1 MAENPDNV
9 ARKSREK
16 RNESPYP
23 PPNTGRPSVGANR
36 FGAAAHWFLLWC
48 VLLAAL
54 AALRSHTFIAPQ
66 AHDEAVFLYAGQAW
80 AAGQTPYRDFWDH
93 KPPNVFLLHSL
104 PLRFF
109 PFSRPAVLA
118 NELLWL
124 ALAATL
130 FAAVCRLYFS
140 RMATFVALAFFCL
153 FVSESVTARTG
164 GLTEESALTFVAL
177 SGLMILHP
185 SPRLLRDALLAGLF
199 LGVAMEFRQ
208 TFGASLLFLMLAAWQ
223 RGRQCGLGAKITA
236 GAIVLT
242 GVGLALPEL
251 LWSAYFAVKG
261 VWWEYFEGSYLFNFF
276 YIGAESEKQLAFGEI
291 WNQHLTVLL
300 ETGPMLAAPALAL
313 VLLPWVR
320 PALRW
325 LLGLLLVAFV
335 CEWAPVWLSREF
347 YPHYYI
353 QAAVSSCLLLGL
365 AAETICGIAPKI
377 VGRPNTGSAGAAVLA
392 AGGVVGL
399 AVIVVTAWLTVGG
412 VQGYVADY
420 RRVIRRNELPNGDRA
435 RERSLGEAIGRL
447 TAPDETILLLG
458 VQPNACYFASR
469 RYAGARYYHNSPLF
483 KGKFQNRIS
492 AEMQQRMLDDLGERR
507 PVLILLGLLEGSE
520 KEWLGM
526 ELINRRAKFL
536 RPFLDENYVPF
547 ETLVREIP
555 SAWFWYQDS
564 CSFLVR
570 KDAAET
576 VRKRLEATARPE
588 RPKE

>member
-1 MAENPDNV
+1 MAENPDNA

-36 FGAAAHWFLLWC
+36 FGAAARWFLLWC

-80 AAGQTPYRDFWDH
+80 AAGQTAYRDFWDH
-93 KPPNVFLLHSL
+93 KPPNIFLFHSL
-104 PLRFF
+104 PLRLFA
-109 PFSRPAVLA
+109 FSRPAVLV

-130 FAAVCRLYFS
+130 FAAVCRLYLS
-140 RMATFVALAFFCL
+140 RTATFVALAFFCL
-153 FVSESVTARTG
+153 YVSENVTIRTG

-177 SGLMILHP
+177 SYLMILRP
-185 SPRLLRDALLAGLF
+185 SPRLRLDALLAGLF
-199 LGVAMEFRQ
+199 LGIAMEFRQ
-208 TFGASLLFLMLAAWQ
+208 TFGASLLFLILAAWW
-223 RGRQCGLGAKITA
+223 RSRQFGLGARITA

-251 LWSAYFAVKG
+251 FWSGYFAVKG
-261 VWWEYFEGSYLFNFF
+261 VWWEYLEGSYVFNLF
-276 YIGAESEKQLAFGEI
+276 YISAESEKQLPFAEI

-300 ETGPMLAAPALAL
+300 ESGPMLAAPALAL
-313 VLLPWVR
+313 ALLPWLR
-320 PALRW
+320 PVLRG
-325 LLGLLLVAFV
+325 LLGLLLVALV
-335 CEWAPVWLSREF
+335 CEFAPVSLSREF

-365 AAETICGIAPKI
+365 AAETICGIVPKI
-377 VGRPNTGSAGAAVLA
+377 IGRPNTSSPSAAMLA

-399 AVIVVTAWLTVGG
+399 AVIAATAWLTVGG
-412 VQGYVADY
+412 VQGYIGDY
-420 RRVIRRNELPNGDRA
+420 RRVIRRNESPTGDLA
-435 RERSLGEAIGRL
+435 RERSLADAIDQL

-458 VQPNACYFASR
+458 VQPNACYFVSR

-483 KGKFQNRIS
+483 KGKFQKRIS

-536 RPFLDENYVPF
+536 RPYLDGNYVAF
-547 ETLVREIP
+547 ETLVSEIP

-564 CSFLVR
+564 CGFLVR
-570 KDAAET
+570 KDAVET
-576 VRKRLEATARPE
+576 IRKRFEAAANQR
-588 RPKE
+588 KK